1 MRTLHHVNEFKQEA
15 GQAVFNKQQAISVT
29 MQLLLKEQADPANTA
44 AEATALAEAVRK
56 AGFRYID
63 ETRSQTDQML
73 DELGV
78 ARFTVEDI
86 VRAIEMLIFDVS

>member
-29 MQLLLKEQADPANTA
+29 MQLLLKEQADPANTG

-56 AGFRYID
+56 AEFRYID

-86 VRAIEMLIFDVS
+86 VRAIGMLIFDVS